1 MALHITAH
9 REGLPTPG
17 MRTPE
22 RLLARMRVRV
32 DAQRRRP
39 RERLVARP
47 ADVPVMVLLV
57 RRRAGGREIV
67 VVLPGRGDRR
77 DEGG

>member
-1 MALHITAH
+1 MALHIAAH
-9 REGLPTPG
+9 RECLAAPG
-17 MRTPE
+17 VRASE

-47 ADVPVMVLLV
+47 ADIPVMVLLV
-57 RRRAGGREIV
+57 RRRAGGREVV
-67 VVLPGRGDRR
+67 VVLPGWGDRR